1 MAETVNAVLVGDT
14 KKSRWKS
21 KSKAR
26 TGVLRQENR
35 LYDRIEIKEKIQFG
49 YYKPQYYGISRD
61 ITPDG
66 MSIINDKSL
75 VPESNIVVNI
85 YIVMQDK
92 DDDENIKIIEVEG
105 DIIWVKDISDGLFTA
120 GVKFKQPNEELIRLY
135 AAKLRARV
143 NDL

>member
-1 MAETVNAVLVGDT
+1 M
-14 KKSRWKS
+14 
-21 KSKAR
+21 
-26 TGVLRQENR
+26 
-35 LYDRIEIKEKIQFG
+35 YDRIEIKEKIQFG